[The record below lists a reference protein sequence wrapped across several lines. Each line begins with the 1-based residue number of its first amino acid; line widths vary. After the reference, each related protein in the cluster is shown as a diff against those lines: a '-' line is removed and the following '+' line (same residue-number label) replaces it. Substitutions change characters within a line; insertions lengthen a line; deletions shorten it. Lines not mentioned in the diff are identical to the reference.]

1 MAHNTFGNNGE
12 VWILGATGRIGV
24 AVAARLAARGLPV
37 TLVGLD
43 RARLDKVRT
52 DLGQSDLVKVVVA
65 DSSASMA
72 ALITA
77 ERPAVVFNAM
87 GSYTETAVPI
97 ARACMPGGHYV
108 DLAADLV
115 AIPKLLD
122 LDETARAAGSTL
134 VTGAG
139 FGVLATEAVVAKL
152 CETRPTP
159 SHVRVDALSSVS
171 TEAGVVGTAFAA
183 AMVDL
188 ITTGGRRYD
197 SGRLVNARLG
207 SDVQVH
213 RLPDGQTMKSA
224 AAPAGEL
231 VAAHRIS
238 GAPNVTV
245 TTGLA
250 PTSAIVRVALP
261 ALAALLSI
269 PSLQRLAVRQL
280 AKATLK
286 AAPRPRAHSW
296 GHAVL
301 TWADGTSRE
310 GWLRADDGMDYTA
323 AVAAETAARLARGE
337 GKPGAYTP
345 AAAFGADLATAAG
358 GAFILD

>member
-1 MAHNTFGNNGE
+1 MAQQKSPGGE
-12 VWILGATGRIGV
+12 VWILGATGRVGA
-24 AVAARLAARGLPV
+24 AVAAHLAARGVPV
-37 TLVGLD
+37 TLVG
-43 RARLDKVRT
+43 RNCARLEKVQT
-52 DLGQSDLVKVVVA
+52 DLGRHDAVKIVVA
-65 DSSASMA
+65 DTSASMA
-72 ALITA
+72 ALIA
-77 ERPAVVFNAM
+77 RERPAVVFNAM
-87 GSYTETAVPI
+87 GSYAETAVPI
-97 ARACMPGGHYV
+97 ARAGMPGGHYV
-108 DLAADLV
+108 DLAGDLV

-122 LDETARAAGSTL
+122 LDGAARAAGSTL

-152 CETRPTP
+152 CEGRPAP

-171 TEAGVVGTAFAA
+171 TEAGAIGEAFASA
-183 AMVDL
+183 IVDV

-197 SGRLVNARLG
+197 SGRLVTARLG
-207 SDVQVH
+207 SDVHVH

-231 VAAHRIS
+231 VAAQRMS

-250 PTSAIVRVALP
+250 PTSPIVRAALQ
-261 ALAALLSI
+261 ALTALLSI
-269 PSLQRLAVRQL
+269 PRLRRLAVRRM
-280 AKATLK
+280 ARTTLK
-286 AAPRPRAHSW
+286 AVPRPRAHSW

-337 GKPGAYTP
+337 GRPGAYTP

-358 GAFILD
+358 GTFILD